1 MPARVLIVD
10 DMMPSVRMLAAKLT
24 SEYYEVLT
32 ATKGDEALEIAVTQ
46 RPDLVLLD
54 VMMPGMDGYEVCRRI
69 KENPL
74 TAHIPVVMITALS
87 ESDDRVRGLE
97 AGADDFLT
105 KPVDDL
111 TLFARVRSMVRT
123 KQLLDQWRLR
133 EETSRELGLPPTDA
147 LPSSTDGTRAR
158 LVVIESSSIEAH
170 FLVETLSENGHA
182 TILIPSL
189 AEAAASPELAIAD
202 VIIVSLGVEDE
213 DPLRLCST
221 LRSQDSTRHLPI
233 LLIGEEHD
241 ARRLLRALD
250 LGVNDYLM
258 RPIERAE
265 LLARVRGQVR
275 RRRYQEHL
283 RTNFLQ
289 NLAMAVTDSLTGL
302 HNRNYL
308 DIHMTT
314 LIRRAKSSGR
324 PMSLMMMDVDHFKT
338 INDTHGHLA
347 GDQVLKEIAKR
358 IGRNMRGFD
367 LVARYGGEEFLVV
380 MPDTRVDVA
389 ASVAERLRVQMAE
402 IPVEVDGMPEPLPVT
417 VSVGVTT
424 MKPDGETNEDLL
436 RRVDAALYKA
446 KREGR
451 NKVVVEVAET

>member
-10 DMMPSVRMLAAKLT
+10 DMIPSVRMLAAKLT

-32 ATKGDEALEIAVTQ
+32 ASKGDEALDIAVTQ

-54 VMMPGMDGYEVCRRI
+54 VMMPGMDGYEICRRI
-69 KENPL
+69 KGNPQ
-74 TAHIPVVMITALS
+74 TAHIPVVMVTALS
-87 ESDDRVRGLE
+87 DSEDRVRGLE

-111 TLFARVRSMVRT
+111 TLFARVRSMVRM
-123 KQLLDQWRLR
+123 KQILDQWRLR

-147 LPSSTDGTRAR
+147 LSASSDGTEAHIRA
-158 LVVIESSSIEAH
+158 VENSPIEAH
-170 FLVETLSENGHA
+170 FLIETLAEDGHA
-182 TILIPSL
+182 VDVLTSIGEAALSPSL
-189 AEAAASPELAIAD
+189 ADAD
-202 VIIVSLGVEDE
+202 LVIISLGVDDE
-213 DPLRLCST
+213 DPLRLCSN
-221 LRSQDSTRHLPI
+221 LRSQEETRHLPI

-241 ARRLLRALD
+241 GQRLLRALD

-258 RPIERAE
+258 RPIDRAE
-265 LLARVRGQVR
+265 LLARVRGQIR

-314 LIRRAKSSGR
+314 LVRRAVSSAR
-324 PMSLMMMDVDHFKT
+324 PLSLLMIDIDHFKG
-338 INDTHGHLA
+338 INDTHGHLI
-347 GDQVLKEIAKR
+347 GDKVLSEMAQR

-367 LVARYGGEEFLVV
+367 LVARYGGEEFLAV
-380 MPDTRVDVA
+380 MPDTRVDIA
-389 ASVAERLRVQMAE
+389 AAVAERLRAQMAE
-402 IPVEVDGMPEPLPVT
+402 MPIVVDGAETLLPVT
-417 VSVGVTT
+417 VSIGVTT
-424 MKPDGETNEDLL
+424 MKADGETNEDLL
-436 RRVDAALYKA
+436 RRVDAALYMA
-446 KREGR
+446 KNQGR
-451 NKVVVEVAET
+451 DRVVVEIPET